1 MLWRT
6 ERDAMNLF
14 VDVVDAVVKHILEKA
29 SDKLLRWDVV
39 VSSSLRFELDMENE
53 SRAPLMSLTLSL
65 SAEIMLEVVVW
76 C

>member
-6 ERDAMNLF
+6 ERDTTNLF
-14 VDVVDAVVKHILEKA
+14 VDVVDAVVKRILEKA
-29 SDKLLRWDVV
+29 SDKLLQWYVV
-39 VSSSLRFELDMENE
+39 ASSSLRFELDMEDE
-53 SRAPLMSLTLSL
+53 SRAPLMSLKLSL